1 MHFEFTKH
9 TKLYGTT
16 SISVITLK
24 LETRRKGKNPIT
36 DTVVA
41 VWGER
46 EVVGEIRRGGSI
58 GVIGVVAKKHR
69 PGHRWKQIHHT
80 N

>member
-1 MHFEFTKH
+1 MGTKRY
-9 TKLYGTT
+9 LL
-16 SISVITLK
+16 SLRVITLK

-46 EVVGEIRRGGSI
+46 EVV
-58 GVIGVVAKKHR
+58 VVLWGR
-69 PGHRWKQIHHT
+69 SDVVVVLG
-80 N
+80 

>member
-9 TKLYGTT
+9 TKLYSTT
-16 SISVITLK
+16 STSVITLK

-46 EVVGEIRRGGSI
+46 EVV
-58 GVIGVVAKKHR
+58 VVLWGR
-69 PGHRWKQIHHT
+69 SDVVVVLG
-80 N
+80 